1 MTVGQRDSEVLALQI
16 GRPLRATSTVLR
28 RCHLGLP
35 VVAEV
40 PPILDTGEPF
50 PTRYWLSCPLAHRR
64 IARIEGEGGVRAA
77 QAKIAADPE
86 LSNEIEAVH
95 ARYARERD
103 ALLRASTALSGE
115 RTTGAGHRPSG
126 GVGGSSG
133 GVKCLHAH
141 YADFAA
147 GNHNPI
153 GRDVHDMIG
162 ELRCDVPCVGIIDG
176 ELRRNPD
183 WREPTGGALAG
194 ERYTGGALAG
204 ERCEDDDEPR

>member
-1 MTVGQRDSEVLALQI
+1 MTVGERDSEVLALQI

-86 LSNEIEAVH
+86 LSNEVEAVH

-103 ALLRASTALSGE
+103 ALLPSTALSGE
-115 RTTGAGHRPSG
+115 RTTAQVIVRAEALEGRR
-126 GVGGSSG
+126 VG
-133 GVKCLHAH
+133 
-141 YADFAA
+141 
-147 GNHNPI
+147 
-153 GRDVHDMIG
+153 
-162 ELRCDVPCVGIIDG
+162 
-176 ELRRNPD
+176 
-183 WREPTGGALAG
+183 
-194 ERYTGGALAG
+194 
-204 ERCEDDDEPR
+204 